1 MSLHQNNNNLLW
13 MPLEAFNFKSYHLKC
28 KEVEKEQIADTHQAC
43 VHGLTLNEMSL
54 QA

>member
-1 MSLHQNNNNLLW
+1 
-13 MPLEAFNFKSYHLKC
+13 MPLEAFNFKSSHLKY

-43 VHGLTLNEMSL
+43 GQGLTLNEMSL